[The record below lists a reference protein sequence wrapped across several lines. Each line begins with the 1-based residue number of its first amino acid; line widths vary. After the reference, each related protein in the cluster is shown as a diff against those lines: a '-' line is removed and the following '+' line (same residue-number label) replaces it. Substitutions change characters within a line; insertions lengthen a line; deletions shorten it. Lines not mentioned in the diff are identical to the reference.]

1 MKQMMKKAGNSPAG
15 QKKYPF
21 SADKHAHDIELV
33 ANRSFNLAQEAL
45 DRKDYDEYDRL
56 MEMHEKADE
65 VLMAIQSGMVNYKV
79 AMLDG
84 ETLGKAKEMV
94 SIASAIR
101 DKATMQYNPDEPET
115 VVNEDVSI
123 SSSPDSNASQEE
135 NTNSIGIIDTL
146 IEMQR
151 EIADVK
157 EKLISFNYDYESKV
171 SIAEWLCDALD
182 CRIDVILKEYSDKN
196 DDEIYY
202 TQSNGRK

>member
-1 MKQMMKKAGNSPAG
+1 MKQMMKKVGNSPAG

-45 DRKDYDEYDRL
+45 ERKDYDEYERL
-56 MEMHEKADE
+56 MELHEKADE
-65 VLMAIQSGMVNYKV
+65 VLMAVQSGMVNYKV

-196 DDEIYY
+196 NDEIYY

>member
-1 MKQMMKKAGNSPAG
+1 MKKKDGNITAG

-33 ANRSFNLAQEAL
+33 ANRSYNLAQEAL
-45 DRKDYDEYDRL
+45 ERQDYDEYERL
-56 MEMHEKADE
+56 MEMHEKADD
-65 VLMAIQSGMVNYKV
+65 VLLAIQSCMINYKV

-196 DDEIYY
+196 DDDIILSSD
-202 TQSNGRK
+202 TPKR

>member
-1 MKQMMKKAGNSPAG
+1 MMKKAGNSPAG

-135 NTNSIGIIDTL
+135 NTNSSGIIDTL

>member
-1 MKQMMKKAGNSPAG
+1 MMKKAGNSPAG

-182 CRIDVILKEYSDKN
+182 CRIDVILTEYSDKN